1 MVLRGEQNTVL
12 VTMELNVCHHL
23 SANPHL
29 LCNAS
34 LMSAGPSALSADNL
48 LQEKWSCRL
57 TIPTGSPFH
66 CNLNNAGVF
75 FPLSLHIFLLFFLWE
90 DLIILLRIESKK
102 KQHFLFPR
110 IMLIFSSHDKIVFFS
125 SIIYSVKC
133 FIENSA

>member
-75 FPLSLHIFLLFFLWE
+75 SPFVAIFLLFFLWE